1 MPDRFLRLRE
11 VQKLVPCS
19 RSWIYLAVSR
29 GEFPRPVK
37 MGKRA
42 VAWREASIE
51 KWMAERL
58 EARQ

>member
-1 MPDRFLRLRE
+1 MTERLLRLRE
-11 VQKLVPCS
+11 VQQRIPYS
-19 RSWIYLAVSR
+19 RSSIYLKISL

-42 VAWREASIE
+42 VAWREADVE

>member
-1 MPDRFLRLRE
+1 MTERLLRLRE
-11 VQKLVPCS
+11 VQQRIPYS
-19 RSWIYLAVSR
+19 RSSIYLKISL

-42 VAWREASIE
+42 VAWREADVE

-58 EARQ
+58 ESRQ